1 MKKIKIIFVWTLI
14 AIGLSFAALLFVD
27 KVYLSS
33 AKTFKINKVEEE
45 DKKIKK
51 NCFYR
56 CARLCRK
63 YKNIL
68 QWRIHILSH

>member
-45 DKKIKK
+45 DKK
-51 NCFYR
+51 N
-56 CARLCRK
+56 
-63 YKNIL
+63 
-68 QWRIHILSH
+68 